1 MIPVSDLLLGD
12 GEASDTAAEGDE
24 SIPDADRH
32 HPVVVWHVTGANNLD
47 PAYGT
52 VTAGPGRGDGELST
66 AEAIAVI
73 DDLAATVL
81 AHERGTEPDAV
92 PRSECKAV
100 RDEFFATHLPKLTAT
115 EVVEYD
121 SMVGTLRLPD
131 EEQITDHLA

>member
-1 MIPVSDLLLGD
+1 MATGD
-12 GEASDTAAEGDE
+12 RQDGTDQLPEAVVEDILAAERRRIAL
-24 SIPDADRH
+24 SILADRDDA
-32 HPVVVWHVTGANNLD
+32 V
-47 PAYGT
+47 
-52 VTAGPGRGDGELST
+52 
-66 AEAIAVI
+66 VI